1 MGPECVQRVC
11 AVCGAGTETSPC
23 TNPQAYKPTLKSPP
37 HSTSSHFLG
46 FGSILQDSPPFAHLI
61 SLSSASAAAP
71 TSRAAESEYGRR
83 GLLLCALHD
92 LLTECGALLTP
103 LAVFL
108 LPWRFFPPD
117 LSPWGCSA
125 ASQGL
130 VYPPRV
136 PAVLCLLEA
145 QQ

>member
-1 MGPECVQRVC
+1 MCCVWGWYQNTFVC
-11 AVCGAGTETSPC
+11 RPPSLQ
-23 TNPQAYKPTLKSPP
+23 TNIQSPP
-37 HSTSSHFLG
+37 HSTSSRFLG
-46 FGSILQDSPPFAHLI
+46 FGSISQESPPFAHLI
-61 SLSSASAAAP
+61 SLSLASAAAP
-71 TSRAAESEYGRR
+71 TSCVAQSEYGRR

-108 LPWRFFPPD
+108 LPWRFFPPN
-117 LSPWGCSA
+117 LFPWGCSA

-130 VYPPRV
+130 IYPPRV